1 LHDGKRQ
8 VFYKK
13 GWLGRRRINH
23 VHVGFWLL
31 IYGINKTKKRKE
43 DELMKNLF
51 KVILTVGFLLCI
63 SSFSQ
68 AVTTVTFNGLGGS
81 NGDPLTP
88 FVAYVENG
96 VSVVPNE
103 NWFVAKSY
111 GNPVPDI
118 YYVPSGFA
126 FAGAITMT
134 MTNSGDFTFSSVDI
148 SSNGGVST
156 DVFFEGRLDGNLQ
169 WFYSITQNSTSSFI
183 THTNPNQAVIIDRL
197 VIALPP
203 NSGVSSVN
211 VDNIVLNSVPEPGT
225 WLLMGVGLLGLS
237 LARRRGKI

>member
-1 LHDGKRQ
+1 
-8 VFYKK
+8 
-13 GWLGRRRINH
+13 
-23 VHVGFWLL
+23 
-31 IYGINKTKKRKE
+31 
-43 DELMKNLF
+43 MKNLLKF
-51 KVILTVGFLLCI
+51 ILTVGFLLCI
-63 SSFSQ
+63 SNFSQ

-126 FAGAITMT
+126 FAGAITMA

-156 DVFFEGRLDGNLQ
+156 DVFFEGRLDGDLKL
-169 WFYSITQNSTSSFI
+169 FYSIAVNSNSPPSFV
-183 THTNPNQAVIIDRL
+183 THTNPNQAVIIDSL

-225 WLLMGVGLLGLS
+225 WLLMGAGLLGLS

>member
-1 LHDGKRQ
+1 
-8 VFYKK
+8 
-13 GWLGRRRINH
+13 
-23 VHVGFWLL
+23 
-31 IYGINKTKKRKE
+31 
-43 DELMKNLF
+43 MKNLF
-51 KVILTVGFLLCI
+51 KVILTVGFLLCV

-81 NGDPLTP
+81 NGDPLP
-88 FVAYVENG
+88 AFVAYVENG

-118 YYVPSGFA
+118 YYVPSGLG

-134 MTNSGDFTFSSVDI
+134 MTNSADFTFSSVDI
-148 SSNGGVST
+148 SSNDGVST
-156 DVFFEGRLDGNLQ
+156 DVFVEGRLDGDLKL
-169 WFYSITQNSTSSFI
+169 FYSITVNSNSPPSFV
-183 THTNPNQAVIIDRL
+183 THANPNQAVIIDSL

-211 VDNIVLNSVPEPGT
+211 VDNIVLNSVPEPAT
-225 WLLMGVGLLGLS
+225 WLLMGAGLLGLS